1 MAANDEKGSPGRA
14 DVVRNAAVQ
23 AFQATAGQAGISRER
38 AQELADELAHAAA
51 RVRGAI
57 DELRP
62 VTAEEIRSVREELH
76 ALERR
81 VEALEAAAA
90 PAARKAVHAESAA
103 RVGTKTSRRLRM
115 VRLRVEVADATPRLL
130 RRRAGV
136 VSKFQAR
143 RRPSTSA
150 FEYRRFGADMSASIG
165 AGPNDE
171 LTRRSRRPSKPN
183 KVLRNT
189 AGSVR
194 ETPVS

>member
-14 DVVRNAAVQ
+14 HVVRNAAVQ

-90 PAARKAVHAESAA
+90 PAARKKAPAATARKASAA
-103 RVGTKTSRRLRM
+103 AAEEAPTRADDTPSTRRR
-115 VRLRVEVADATPRLL
+115 TPR
-130 RRRAGV
+130 A
-136 VSKFQAR
+136 
-143 RRPSTSA
+143 ST
-150 FEYRRFGADMSASIG
+150 
-165 AGPNDE
+165 
-171 LTRRSRRPSKPN
+171 
-183 KVLRNT
+183 
-189 AGSVR
+189 
-194 ETPVS
+194 

>member
-90 PAARKAVHAESAA
+90 PAVRKKAPAATARKASAA
-103 RVGTKTSRRLRM
+103 AAKKAPTRAAETPSTRRR
-115 VRLRVEVADATPRLL
+115 TPR
-130 RRRAGV
+130 A
-136 VSKFQAR
+136 
-143 RRPSTSA
+143 ST
-150 FEYRRFGADMSASIG
+150 
-165 AGPNDE
+165 
-171 LTRRSRRPSKPN
+171 
-183 KVLRNT
+183 
-189 AGSVR
+189 
-194 ETPVS
+194 